1 MTATTKTV
9 YPIFFSFEKEEAWL
23 EEMSAQGWLL
33 KKAPGFGYT
42 FEKTTPEQRTFKI
55 DFRTFKNQEEQ
66 EDYLSLFE
74 DSGWQYVK
82 PGKHQYSYYFFS
94 SREDALKDI
103 FSDVPSR
110 AQRSLRAA
118 QYSTYTM
125 FLVMLPYLAL
135 YLSGT
140 IRLSEIGYLTPGL
153 WEMQGQEFIWHFL
166 FETPFVIMRVITG
179 LFPVFV
185 LLAMLI
191 FYLQAYQSYKQ
202 KVKQL

>member
-1 MTATTKTV
+1 MNTQTKTV
-9 YPIFFSFEKEEAWL
+9 YPIFFSFEKEEVWL
-23 EEMSAQGWLL
+23 EEMSTQGWLL
-33 KKAPGFGYT
+33 VRAPGFGYT
-42 FEKTTPEQRTFKI
+42 FEKAEPQKRAFKI
-55 DFRTFKNQEEQ
+55 DYRYFKNQADM

-82 PGKHQYSYYFFS
+82 PNKHQYSYYFYS
-94 SREDALKDI
+94 SSEDAPQDI

-140 IRLSEIGYLTPGL
+140 IRLDEIGYLTPGL
-153 WEMQGQEFIWHFL
+153 WQMQGLEFIRHFL
-166 FETPFVIMRVITG
+166 FETPFVVMRVVTG
-179 LFPVFV
+179 LFPLFV

-191 FYLQAYQSYKQ
+191 FYLQAYRSYKQ
-202 KVKQL
+202 KVKHL